1 MAFGLQRSLTARFE
15 EIDIALATM
24 GGHVEQQLSDA
35 ITVFDRRD
43 TALANDV
50 IRRDVETDA
59 RERSVERAV
68 IELMEDRRL
77 PPTELRR
84 AMTVVKIAGQM
95 ERIGDLSKNIAKRT
109 RAVAADD
116 QRGLTREAAAPVVR
130 MGVIALAQVSGS
142 LDALFRSDAQAARA
156 VREGDDRID
165 DLFNSVFTGILDVM
179 AREAA
184 LVSACTQLVFIAK
197 NFERV
202 GDHATN
208 IAERVHYALT
218 GEELTEER
226 RKSDVTSSM
235 TVAAE

>member
-43 TALANDV
+43 TVLATDV

-77 PPTELRR
+77 PPAELRR

-109 RAVAADD
+109 KAVAGDD
-116 QRGLTREAAAPVVR
+116 PRGLTRDAAAPVAR
-130 MGVIALAQVSGS
+130 MGGIALSQVSGS

-156 VREGDDRID
+156 VREGDDRVD
-165 DLFNSVFTGILDVM
+165 DLFNSVFTGILEVM
-179 AREAA
+179 VREAS

-208 IAERVHYALT
+208 IAERVYYALT
-218 GEELTEER
+218 GEELTAER
-226 RKSDVTSSM
+226 RKSDVTSTM